1 MQETSVAA
9 LNQRNS
15 YILFYKRKG
24 YNFEALM
31 PDVGGKT
38 RDDKGLDDE
47 FNSELSKAASC
58 CIQ

>member
-1 MQETSVAA
+1 MAA